1 MCEFEPALT
10 AVPNLLI
17 AMLTLECLSK
27 GIEYLKENLVGE
39 AMDFCARRHVMMIMI
54 GAILT
59 VGE

>member
-1 MCEFEPALT
+1 MREFEAALT

-17 AMLTLECLSK
+17 ATLAFECLSK
-27 GIEYLKENLVGE
+27 GIEYLKEDLVGE
-39 AMDFCARRHVMMIMI
+39 AMDCCARRHVMTMMI